1 VGSGTRLQTSH
12 LGRRQ
17 QIRTTAAAQMRD
29 PEAKQITAR
38 LALIYG
44 RAKFAVLREMTERKL
59 RDRRAALI
67 AALAIPQL
75 VLAGRGKSSM
85 RPQDTLGP

>member
-44 RAKFAVLREMTERKL
+44 RAKFAVLREMTER
-59 RDRRAALI
+59 
-67 AALAIPQL
+67 
-75 VLAGRGKSSM
+75 
-85 RPQDTLGP
+85 